1 MFGIALTYLD
11 NNELLSIALL
21 FTWLLSTIYQ
31 IIDIKRDWRIM
42 YIYEHGF
49 VVGGFDYYEEEKN
62 NSASLSEGVHE
73 ITVNSKVYQVEII
86 DKNKEAM

>member
-1 MFGIALTYLD
+1 
-11 NNELLSIALL
+11 
-21 FTWLLSTIYQ
+21 
-31 IIDIKRDWRIM
+31 M

>member
-1 MFGIALTYLD
+1 MLPMFGIALTYLD
-11 NNELLSIALL
+11 NNELLSIAYV

-49 VVGGFDYYEEEKN
+49 VVEDLTITRKRKITRHL
-62 NSASLSEGVHE
+62 SL
-73 ITVNSKVYQVEII
+73 
-86 DKNKEAM
+86 KEFMR